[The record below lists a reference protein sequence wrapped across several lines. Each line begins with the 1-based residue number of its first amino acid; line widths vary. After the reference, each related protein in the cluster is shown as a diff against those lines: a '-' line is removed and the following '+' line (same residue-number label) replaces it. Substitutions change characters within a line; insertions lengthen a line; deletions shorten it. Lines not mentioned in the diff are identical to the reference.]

1 MFPFGDVFMPLRIHE
16 HPHIGWVY
24 RRIQSGEIPSVKRGR
39 NIVRREDLER
49 YLKAQRYHPVPGEVG

>member
-1 MFPFGDVFMPLRIHE
+1 MPLRIHE